1 MAQFFEGDKRQ
12 LTPPKRPDVMAPT
25 LDKVIAAKLNK
36 PLDFANE
43 DGSSGESTD
52 LGPALSL
59 ARHTPATVTSHALQL
74 GAVTRQVTE
83 LQLGRDDGAKV
94 QRQPTLPFFTS
105 APTPVIG
112 KPPARD
118 SPPQD
123 QSNQC
128 PSPGECA
135 TGKQQ
140 DGGTPCAACNF
151 PPGAWAWDPGTKGED
166 DSGCG

>member
-118 SPPQD
+118 SPPPRPEQPVSQSGRVRDRQATRRRYPMRSVQLSAWCMGLGSWD
-123 QSNQC
+123 QRRR
-128 PSPGECA
+128 
-135 TGKQQ
+135 
-140 DGGTPCAACNF
+140 
-151 PPGAWAWDPGTKGED
+151 
-166 DSGCG
+166 